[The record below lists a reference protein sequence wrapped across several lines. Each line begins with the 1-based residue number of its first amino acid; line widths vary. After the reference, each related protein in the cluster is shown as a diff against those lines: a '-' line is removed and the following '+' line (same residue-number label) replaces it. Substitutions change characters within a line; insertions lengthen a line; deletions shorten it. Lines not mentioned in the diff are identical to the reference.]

1 MGDQNE
7 GTKVVNIVIAILV
20 FMVVAAAMIGFVMW
34 GANKFN
40 EAQSDLTDT
49 VNGMDVSKYNAYDAK
64 YVSGADVI
72 SAAKTYRDME
82 MTIFIGTK
90 KMHGGQGYDVTTAVS
105 DGAQVSDG
113 KAFGYHALGGASG
126 ANNIPTWSEDTGHWQ
141 VILSDPQNKN
151 DNNFAGLTTKG
162 QPEYINQAARF
173 YAELVWDED
182 TEEVAGILFRQVE
195 KN

>member
-64 YVSGADVI
+64 TVSGADLI

-82 MTIFIGTK
+82 MAIFVSTK
-90 KMHGGQGYDVTTAVS
+90 KMNGGSPYDPATAPDALATGTGCQG
-105 DGAQVSDG
+105 
-113 KAFGYHALGGASG
+113 FGYHMEGNPA
-126 ANNIPTWSEDTGHWQ
+126 PTYDADNGRWLMDPS
-141 VILSDPQNKN
+141 ISDPDLKN
-151 DNNFAGLTTKG
+151 NGNFAPLTTKG
-162 QPEYINQAARF
+162 NDAYINQAAKF
-173 YAELVWDED
+173 YAELVWDVD
-182 TEEVAGILFRQVE
+182 TEEVTGILFRQVE